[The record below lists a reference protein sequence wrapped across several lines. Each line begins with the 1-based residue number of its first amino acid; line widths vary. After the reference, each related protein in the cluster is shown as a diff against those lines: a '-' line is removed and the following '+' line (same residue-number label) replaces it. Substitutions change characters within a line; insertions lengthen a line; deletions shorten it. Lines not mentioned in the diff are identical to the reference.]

1 MFELVYELTIHRF
14 IPKIYVRQEKTKL
27 LLLIVETYFYIFS
40 RVVAGLLAG
49 RE

>member
-1 MFELVYELTIHRF
+1 MFELAYELTIH
-14 IPKIYVRQEKTKL
+14 VRQEKTKL